1 MTGPEQKLTL
11 IGHFLELRKRLI
23 RSIIAVI
30 VGIIISFF
38 FWKWIFYILIYPAQG
53 VNLIFTEVTEM
64 FGTTMKVCL
73 AAGIILAMPFITY
86 QFIMFVRPALTGREK
101 KYLLIIMPWVTI
113 MFLGGVVFGYFVMVP
128 PAVRFF
134 LSFGSD
140 LVEPL
145 ISVGNYISVITRM
158 LLAIGL
164 VFELP
169 VVTTFLARIGIVKP
183 EWLASKRKIVI
194 VLAFIIGAILTPPD
208 PTTQVLLAVPL
219 IVLYE
224 MSIWLAKL
232 VYKRRGA
239 PVVEEAY
246 ESSPGAGP

>member
-1 MTGPEQKLTL
+1 MTQPEQKLSL

-23 RSIIAVI
+23 RSILAVI
-30 VGIIISFF
+30 VGIVISFF
-38 FWKWIFYILIYPAQG
+38 FWKWIFYVLIYPAQG

-73 AAGIILAMPFITY
+73 AGGIILAMPFITY
-86 QFIMFVRPALTGREK
+86 QFIMFIRPALTYREK
-101 KYLLIIMPWVTI
+101 KYLLIVMPWITL

-140 LVEPL
+140 LVRPL
-145 ISVGNYISVITRM
+145 ISVGNYITVITRM

-194 VLAFIIGAILTPPD
+194 VLAFIVGAVLTPPD
-208 PTTQVLLAVPL
+208 PTTQILLAGPL
-219 IVLYE
+219 IVLFE

-232 VYKRRGA
+232 VYPRRQTEL
-239 PVVEEAY
+239 VEEVS
-246 ESSPGAGP
+246 ET